1 MFYSQKRAPC
11 ELSHAFVHSQGNE
24 DLTEESKDTF
34 WATFPYLLK
43 EQGKFELRS
52 IELMSCNL
60 LFMKNEHVFLLLKH
74 GVIVIQPSVGH
85 VPILDYLLLKFSSM
99 PKRLGKRNQSKDQ
112 HYDKSEVLPSDKTQV
127 KHMGPFTVGVL
138 LLGQRT

>member
-24 DLTEESKDTF
+24 DLTKESKDTF

-43 EQGKFELRS
+43 EQGNFELRS

-60 LFMKNEHVFLLLKH
+60 LFMKNEHVFLLLNH
-74 GVIVIQPSVGH
+74 GVIVIQPFVGH
-85 VPILDYLLLKFSSM
+85 VPILDSLLLVFSSM
-99 PKRLGKRNQSKDQ
+99 PKRLGKSKQSKDQ
-112 HYDKSEVLPSDKTQV
+112 RNDKSEVLLSDKTQV
-127 KHMGPFTVGVL
+127 KHISF
-138 LLGQRT
+138 